1 MASVSIASWIPSA
14 SLPAMLYEL
23 FKFLHVEY
31 DFPRLGLYVSFR
43 IAAAFLFSFLACV
56 LIGKR
61 FIAWQ
66 QRRSMGESFDKMG
79 EERRALVT
87 ESKAGTPTMG
97 GILIGVALVGSALL
111 WCDLREPLVWLGLL
125 TFVALGLIGSWDD
138 HVKLFHPTRH
148 GISFR
153 TKLFWTTVVCLV
165 LGLALQQWVWAAP
178 SKSGD
183 EGQLLALVVPFLKD
197 GTLPLTAL
205 YGLPFL
211 VLIWLTV
218 CGSANAVN
226 LADGMDGLAAG
237 CLLIA
242 GMALVVM
249 CYVIGRVDYAAYF
262 YVLHV
267 PGAAEVAILLG
278 AMVGACF
285 GFLWYN
291 AAPAQ
296 IFMGDVGSL
305 SLGGLLG
312 FAAVA
317 CRMELT
323 LLILGGVFVAEALSV
338 VLQVG
343 SYKLR
348 KKRIFL
354 CSPIHHHFQKLGVPE
369 TKIVIRFWIAAVML
383 AALSLTLF
391 KVR

>member
-1 MASVSIASWIPSA
+1 
-14 SLPAMLYEL
+14 MLYEL

-56 LIGKR
+56 LVGRK

-79 EERRALVT
+79 AERRALVT

-97 GILIGVALVGSALL
+97 GVLIGIALLGSALL
-111 WCDLREPLVWLGLL
+111 WCDLSQPLVWLGIF
-125 TFVALGLIGSWDD
+125 TFVSLGAIGYWDD

-153 TKLFWTTVVCLV
+153 TKLFWTTVVCLL
-165 LGLALQQWVWAAP
+165 LGLALQSWVWAVPA
-178 SKSGD
+178 KGD
-183 EGQLLALVVPFLKD
+183 ADAGLLALVLPFLKD

-237 CLLIA
+237 CILIA
-242 GMALVVM
+242 GIALTVM
-249 CYVIGRVDYAAYF
+249 CYVIGRVDFAGYF

-267 PGAAEVAILLG
+267 PGAAEVAILMG

-338 VLQVG
+338 LLQVG